1 MRALQ
6 GNLSIQICSE
16 LYVKNP
22 ETSELGKRILT
33 GSIDLI
39 DAIGLDKFTFR
50 KLAKEIGTTEASV
63 YRYFENKHKLLLYL
77 VTWYWGWMEYR
88 LEYLLANLPSAE
100 ERLRRS
106 ISLLTEKVVEDSNF
120 SHINEVKLNR
130 IVVAESLKAYLTR
143 EVDEDNRQGA
153 FAFYKELVDRVS
165 AIVLELNPDFAYPHM
180 LVSTIIEGG
189 HLQRYFAEHLP
200 RVTDVR
206 EGEDPVVK
214 CFTEM
219 AFKTLR

>member
-206 EGEDPVVK
+206 EGEDSVVK
-214 CFTEM
+214 FFTEM